1 LTSLPGAV
9 RDTVIAMAATR
20 LSVLAVDDVPVSLRA
35 VARFTPGRRARLGA
49 AALAVALERDQ
60 VFRQQVGQGLR
71 ATRPELAEAV
81 TTGTAPP
88 AAPVEDLAAAAYLLR
103 PPGWTTYVDRAA
115 AELSRRAA
123 QIAGEASVDA
133 VQRLTEQLEAVR
145 ASSRDER
152 ERTGAQAAATADAT
166 AVLQRKVRELGSR
179 AGRAEVAQRA
189 AEAALAQARAE
200 LAAAAA
206 SGRAER
212 EDLRGR
218 LAAAED
224 ATASAR
230 KAVREGRRD
239 DEMRLR
245 LLLDAVLGAAQ
256 GLRRELALAPTDR
269 RPADALAEQ
278 YLRPGQP
285 ADPPLQ
291 GRSDDDPALLDAL
304 LAVPTTH
311 LLVDGYNVTK
321 SGWANVSLEAQ
332 RGRLLSGLGALA
344 VRTGAEVTLV
354 FDGDEHVAPVPV
366 AASRAVRLLFSR
378 AGETADDVLLRLVR
392 HEPRG
397 RPLVVVSSDR
407 EVADGARSCGARPVP
422 SSALLRLLD
431 RT

>member
-1 LTSLPGAV
+1 V
-9 RDTVIAMAATR
+9 
-20 LSVLAVDDVPVSLRA
+20 
-35 VARFTPGRRARLGA
+35 
-49 AALAVALERDQ
+49 
-60 VFRQQVGQGLR
+60 
-71 ATRPELAEAV
+71 
-81 TTGTAPP
+81 
-88 AAPVEDLAAAAYLLR
+88 
-103 PPGWTTYVDRAA
+103 
-115 AELSRRAA
+115 
-123 QIAGEASVDA
+123 
-133 VQRLTEQLEAVR
+133 
-145 ASSRDER
+145 
-152 ERTGAQAAATADAT
+152 
-166 AVLQRKVRELGSR
+166 
-179 AGRAEVAQRA
+179 
-189 AEAALAQARAE
+189 
-200 LAAAAA
+200 
-206 SGRAER
+206 
-212 EDLRGR
+212 
-218 LAAAED
+218 AAAED

-239 DEMRLR
+239 DELRLRLR

-269 RPADALAEQ
+269 RPADALAGQ
-278 YLRPGQP
+278 YLRPEQP

-354 FDGDEHVAPVPV
+354 FDGAEHVAPVPVPVPV

>member
-1 LTSLPGAV
+1 
-9 RDTVIAMAATR
+9 M
-20 LSVLAVDDVPVSLRA
+20 
-35 VARFTPGRRARLGA
+35 
-49 AALAVALERDQ
+49 
-60 VFRQQVGQGLR
+60 
-71 ATRPELAEAV
+71 
-81 TTGTAPP
+81 
-88 AAPVEDLAAAAYLLR
+88 
-103 PPGWTTYVDRAA
+103 
-115 AELSRRAA
+115 
-123 QIAGEASVDA
+123 
-133 VQRLTEQLEAVR
+133 
-145 ASSRDER
+145 
-152 ERTGAQAAATADAT
+152 
-166 AVLQRKVRELGSR
+166 AVLQRKVRELGSC
-179 AGRAEVAQRA
+179 AGRSELAQRA

-230 KAVREGRRD
+230 QAVREGRRD
-239 DEMRLR
+239 DELRLR

-269 RPADALAEQ
+269 RPADALTEQ
-278 YLRPGQP
+278 YLRPEQP

-291 GRSDDDPALLDAL
+291 VRSDDDPALLDAL

-321 SGWANVSLEAQ
+321 SGWAHVPLEAQ

-354 FDGDEHVAPVPV
+354 FDGAEHVAPVPV

-407 EVADGARSCGARPVP
+407 EVADGAPSCGARPVP